1 MSKVFDGKKVAEL
14 LQQRRLTIS
23 DLAKG
28 INSSRPVV
36 SQWLSGRRNPKRP
49 AIQNIADFLRVN
61 ISDISSLSDLDTADL
76 LLQEDCDCNSEEKNQ
91 RYIDYTYAELQ
102 RQVETSGQHAIAQK
116 LGLSQSHVGNLVNS
130 AARIEDLKL
139 SAFLRLF
146 PNIEINFNSETQK
159 SSADLLVRGHA
170 ALELLNEQQIKVIV
184 PLLELMAER
193 GKK

>member
-1 MSKVFDGKKVAEL
+1 MGKVFDGKKVAEL

-76 LLQEDCDCNSEEKNQ
+76 LLQEDCNCNSEEKNQ

-102 RQVETSGQHAIAQK
+102 RQVAKSNLMDVAQRLGVSHSYIRGLCNGEAKIA
-116 LGLSQSHVGNLVNS
+116 
-130 AARIEDLKL
+130 DLKL

-159 SSADLLVRGHA
+159 SSADLIMRGHA

-193 GKK
+193 EKK

>member
-1 MSKVFDGKKVAEL
+1 MEKKVAEL
-14 LQQRRLTIS
+14 LHQRRLTIS

-36 SQWLSGRRNPKRP
+36 SQWISGRRNPKRP

-76 LLQEDCDCNSEEKNQ
+76 LLQEDCNCNSEEKNQ

-116 LGLSQSHVGNLVNS
+116 LGLSQSHVGNLVNGS
-130 AARIEDLKL
+130 AKIEDLKL

-146 PNIEINFNSETQK
+146 PNIKIDFNSESQK
-159 SSADLLVRGHA
+159 NGADQLALGHA
-170 ALELLNEQQIKVIV
+170 ALDLLNEEQIKVVV
-184 PLLELMAER
+184 PLLELMAGR
-193 GKK
+193 NGK

>member
-102 RQVETSGQHAIAQK
+102 RQVKISGQHAIAQK
-116 LGLSQSHVGNLVNS
+116 LGLSQSHVGNLVNGE
-130 AARIEDLKL
+130 AKIADLKL

-146 PNIEINFNSETQK
+146 PSIEIKFNSETQK
-159 SSADLLVRGHA
+159 SSADLLECGHA

-193 GKK
+193 K